1 MRISR
6 LQLHPVRVTRET
18 GVANEHVI
26 VAIETDDGVPGWGEM
41 SDLSHL
47 PLYQFDIAQLQA
59 TLSRILIGCDP
70 RALNQIERRMIDFY
84 PDEGHMYSR
93 SGLVRQGVELALHDC
108 LGRADGVPVN
118 RLLGGALRDRIAVC
132 YPVFRLRATG
142 QVPAALDRV
151 DEKLRQGFDVIR
163 FYVGTDHAADLA
175 FMQGFA
181 DRFDGRARIK
191 SLDFSNVLGWREALR
206 ATERLTDV
214 VDVMLVESPAL
225 RGDLEGLVEYRRRS
239 ALPVSEHVHG
249 QRHAWQLLH
258 AGAVDI
264 LNLSPYVLGGIR
276 PTIRAAAMAE
286 AAGASVLLGTTQELG
301 LGTAAVAHVGA
312 VLPALPFPSD
322 NVGPRLYTADVA
334 TPAVEFEAGHLV
346 VPTGPGL
353 GPSVDPSLLESLRS
367 NGEWSFGLD
376 LAGAV
381 DRTLPS

>member
-1 MRISR
+1 MRITRVR
-6 LQLHPVRVTRET
+6 LHAVRVARET
-18 GVANEHVI
+18 GVANDHVI
-26 VAIETDDGVPGWGEM
+26 VAIETDDGAVGWGEM

-47 PLYQFDIAQLQA
+47 PVYQFDLAQLQSA
-59 TLSRILIGCDP
+59 LTEILVGADP
-70 RALNQIERRMIDFY
+70 RELNRIERRMIGFY

-93 SGLVRQGVELALHDC
+93 SGLVRQGVDLALHDC
-108 LGRADGVPVN
+108 LGRADGVPVSA
-118 RLLGGALRDRIAVC
+118 LLGGALRDRIAVC
-132 YPVFRLRATG
+132 YPVFRLRSID

-151 DEKLRQGFDVIR
+151 EDKRRQGFDVIR
-163 FYVGTDHAADLA
+163 LYAGTDHAADLA
-175 FMQGFA
+175 FVSGFA
-181 DRFDGRARIK
+181 DRFAGRVRIK
-191 SLDFSNVLGWREALR
+191 SLDFSNVLGWREALQ

-214 VDVMLVESPAL
+214 ADVMLVESPAL

-239 ALPVSEHVHG
+239 TLPVSEHVHG

-258 AGAVDI
+258 LGAVDI

-276 PTIRAAAMAE
+276 PTIRAASMAE

-312 VLPALPFPSD
+312 VLPALPYPAD

-334 TPAVEFEAGHLV
+334 TPPVEFVDGQLV

-353 GPSVDPSLLESLRS
+353 GPTVDRSLLESLRS
-367 NGEWSFGLD
+367 NGDWSFGLD

>member
-1 MRISR
+1 MRIAR
-6 LQLHPVRVTRET
+6 VELHPVRIARET

-47 PLYQFDIAQLQA
+47 PLYRFDLVQLQSA
-59 TLSRILIGCDP
+59 LSEILVGADP
-70 RALNQIERRMIDFY
+70 RALNEIERRMMGFY

-93 SGLVRQGVELALHDC
+93 SGLVRQGVELAIHDC
-108 LGRADGVPVN
+108 LGRADGVPVS
-118 RLLGGALRDRIAVC
+118 RLLGGALRDRIPVC
-132 YPVFRLRATG
+132 YPVFRLRAID

-163 FYVGTDHAADLA
+163 FYAGTDHPADLA
-175 FMQGFA
+175 FMKGFA
-181 DRFDGRARIK
+181 DRFAGRVRIK
-191 SLDFSNVLGWREALR
+191 SLDFSNLLGWREALQ
-206 ATERLTDV
+206 ATERLTAV
-214 VDVMLVESPAL
+214 ADVMLVESVAL
-225 RGDLEGLVEYRRRS
+225 RGDIEGLAEYRRRS
-239 ALPVSEHVHG
+239 TLPVSEHVHG

-258 AGAVDI
+258 LGAVDI
-264 LNLSPYVLGGIR
+264 LNLSPYVLGGMR

-312 VLPALPFPSD
+312 VLPALPFPAD
-322 NVGPRLYTADVA
+322 NIGPRLYTADVA
-334 TPAVEFEAGHLV
+334 TPAVEFVDGQLV

-353 GPSVDPSLLESLRS
+353 GPVVDPSLLQSLRS
-367 NGEWSFGLD
+367 NGDWSFGLD